1 MARSLVNPHPRINRK
16 SLPALL
22 RLHGGKMPTLTWLSE
37 ETRFMLAA
45 DADGAEAQDYVAAGD
60 GAAEAL
66 HGTEAREQE
75 HLIELM
81 AQIHAVRAGND
92 LVADHLAVLVYGD
105 INEQAVGK
113 SKLNIVLLRRPGRW
127 ILGKADEFRGAQDIQ
142 RHVIGNGAH
151 GDPGSDKLQDQNENE
166 NGGEKSAGSR
176 NGERPKNIVEQE
188 FRAIAN
194 FAHAAVKILRGNGL
208 RGGYANTHGQIRGRQ
223 IPGHAR

>member
-45 DADGAEAQDYVAAGD
+45 DADGAEAEDYVAAGD

-66 HGTEAREQE
+66 HGAEAREKE

-81 AQIHAVRAGND
+81 AQVHAVRAGNN
-92 LVADHLAVLVYGD
+92 LVADHLTVLIHGNID
-105 INEQAVGK
+105 EQAVRKGK
-113 SKLNIVLLRRPGRW
+113 LDVMLLRRPGRW
-127 ILGKADEFRGAQDIQ
+127 VLGKADQFRGAEDIQ
-142 RHVIGNGAH
+142 RHVIRNGAH
-151 GDPGSDKLQDQNENE
+151 RDSGSDQLQDQNKNE

-176 NGERPKNIVEQE
+176 NGERAKNIVEQK
-188 FRAIAN
+188 FRA
-194 FAHAAVKILRGNGL
+194 
-208 RGGYANTHGQIRGRQ
+208 
-223 IPGHAR
+223 

>member
-66 HGTEAREQE
+66 HRTESREKE

-81 AQIHAVRAGND
+81 AQVHAVRAGNN
-92 LVADHLAVLVYGD
+92 LVADHLAVLIHGH

-113 SKLNIVLLRRPGRW
+113 SKLNVVLLGRPGRW
-127 ILGKADEFRGAQDIQ
+127 VLGKADQFRGTKDVE
-142 RHVIGNGAH
+142 RHIIGNGAH
-151 GDPGSDKLQDQNENE
+151 GDSRSDKLQDQNKNE

-176 NGERPKNIVEQE
+176 NGERPKNIVEQK

-194 FAHAAVKILRGNGL
+194 FAHAAGKILRGNSL
-208 RGGYANTHGQIRGRQ
+208 RGGYTDAHGQVCGRQ
-223 IPGHAR
+223 ISGH